1 MKEKRLT
8 SVLVRA
14 LAGWLLLSAVAS
26 ANADQLDRHLRKQMR
41 QMHLPGLAVAVVR
54 DGRIATVRIYGFA
67 DLERRLPVTESSVFE
82 LGSVTKQFTSALTMM
97 LVEEGRIGLDE
108 KLSTYLPGVPEAW
121 AGITVRHLLTHS
133 SGIPNYLLAPGLF
146 EETTRPGVT
155 HESIA
160 KLFFDRFTLE
170 FQPGETWSYSN
181 SGYLLLG
188 NIVERVTGKT
198 YWQNLE
204 ERIFKPLGMNTSR
217 SSQPSAAI
225 ANRAKGYEW
234 RNGRFESRPALHEN
248 AYAAGSIVSI
258 PRDMALWMIA
268 LSERRLL
275 GAASYAQMW
284 TPLRV
289 ADGAKP
295 PFNYGFG
302 WLIDTYHGRRV
313 VSHSGGTPGF
323 SSVVQLF
330 EKDGLAVIV
339 LTNHT
344 DRVIDHLAIDIA
356 GFYVPALA
364 RPRRTPRDPD
374 PATTA
379 RLKRALQG
387 WFGGKPELPLFTPA
401 MQLFLRVPTG
411 GSGLGPW
418 LGSDG
423 ELKSFAYSEEERVG
437 DQRIL
442 RYRATLGRNTN
453 RWFSF
458 VVESDGRI
466 SQINWW

>member
-1 MKEKRLT
+1 VT
-8 SVLVRA
+8 SAFVRA
-14 LAGWLLLSAVAS
+14 CAGLLFFSFVAS
-26 ANADQLDRHLRKQMR
+26 AGADQLDDHLRKQMR

-54 DGRIATVRIYGFA
+54 DGRIATVRTYGFA
-67 DLERRLPVTESSVFE
+67 NLERRSPVTESSVFE
-82 LGSVTKQFTSALTMM
+82 IGSVSKQFTSALIMM
-97 LVEEGRIGLDE
+97 LVEDGRVRLDE
-108 KLSTYLPGVPEAW
+108 KISAYLPGAPEAW

-133 SGIPNYLLAPGLF
+133 SGIPNYLPVPGLF

-155 HESIA
+155 HEAIA
-160 KLFFDRFTLE
+160 KLFFDRLTLE
-170 FQPGETWSYSN
+170 FQPGEAWAYSN

-188 NIVERVTGKT
+188 NIIERVTGKT

-204 ERIFKPLGMNTSR
+204 ERIFKPLGMDASR

-225 ANRAKGYEW
+225 ANRAMGYEW
-234 RNGRFESRPALHEN
+234 RNGRYESRPALHEN
-248 AYAAGSIVSI
+248 AYAAGAIASI
-258 PRDMALWMIA
+258 PRDLARWMIA

-275 GAASYAQMW
+275 DAASYTQMW

-289 ADGAKP
+289 AGGAAP

-302 WLIDTYHGRRV
+302 WNIDPYHGRRV

-330 EKDGLAVIV
+330 EKDKLAVIV

-364 RPRRTPRDPD
+364 RPRRMPRDPD

-379 RLKRALQG
+379 RLRRALEG
-387 WFGGKPELPLFTPA
+387 WIGEKPEWTLFTPA
-401 MQLFLRVPTG
+401 MQVFLRTPT

-418 LGSDG
+418 LGADG
-423 ELKSFAYSEEERVG
+423 ALRSFAYGEEERVG

-442 RYRATLGRNTN
+442 RYRAKLGKAS

-458 VVESDGRI
+458 VLEPGGRI